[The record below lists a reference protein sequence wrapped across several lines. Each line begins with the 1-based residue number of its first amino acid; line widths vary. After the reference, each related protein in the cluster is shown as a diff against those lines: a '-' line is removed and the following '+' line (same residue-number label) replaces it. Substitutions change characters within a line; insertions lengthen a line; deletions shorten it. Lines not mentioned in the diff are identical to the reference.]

1 MKRTVYIRSFLF
13 IFLFLPTAYG
23 WCQSISG
30 VVNSYYQV
38 TAINIGPN
46 SVTLS
51 SVAGLSPGT
60 KVLLIQMKGATINN
74 ANGSTYGNITG
85 INNAGNYEFNIICS
99 ITGNDALLK
108 YQLVNS
114 YTVANQ
120 VQMVSVPVYSAVTIT
135 GPLTSNAW
143 DPVSGTGGIVAIEA
157 STSITIGSSIDVSGL
172 GFQGGALQN
181 YPVPPY
187 DCSWAFPVTDYYTTI
202 PPTGGAYYTAG
213 MKGEGIT
220 AYIAGQLYGR
230 GKLASGGGGGN
241 NNNTGGAGGG
251 NYGAGG
257 NGGERTMESFFSCHG
272 TNPGVGGAALS
283 GFGYSGVQN
292 RIFLG
297 GGGGGGHENNGV
309 GMPGGNGGGIVI
321 LTAPLITGSGV
332 SILANGVSPTN
343 PACVDPT
350 QAEGDGGGGGGAGG
364 TIILN
369 ASTVTGTITAQ
380 AMGANGTN
388 ASNNVTDCTGPGG
401 GGGGGVIWVSGGA
414 FPGAVAGNVN
424 GGANGVVSSG
434 SGNAA
439 CRGNANNA
447 TPGANGNQQ
456 TGYTPPIGTTS
467 VCTVLPASDLRYFNG
482 KIISDGA
489 ELTWALYQ
497 TFDIDSYE
505 LEYSTDQKEFAAVK
519 DFKNLGEMAFTYND
533 RRIWDGTIYYRLK
546 MNFRD
551 GSSAYSPIVPLT
563 VASPSTLQ
571 LLAIQPNPVDD
582 IINLAVYAK
591 KNSDAFIT
599 VYNAYGQRIFSSKQL
614 ISQGYSKISIA
625 AGTMASGA
633 YILVME
639 GQDIRAVKA
648 FLKK

>member
-1 MKRTVYIRSFLF
+1 MKSSVHIKSL
-13 IFLFLPTAYG
+13 LFLLLIFPSLLG

-38 TAINIGPN
+38 TAINTGSN
-46 SVTLS
+46 TVTLN

-60 KVLLIQMKGATINN
+60 KVLLIQMKGAGINT
-74 ANGSTYGNITG
+74 ANGATYGNITA
-85 INNAGNYEFNIICS
+85 INDAGNYEFNIICS
-99 ITGNDALLK
+99 ITGNDAMLK
-108 YQLVNS
+108 YQLINT

-120 VQMVSVPVYSAVTIT
+120 VQLVSVPVYSAVTIAA
-135 GPLTSNAW
+135 PLTSTAW
-143 DPVSGTGGIVAIEA
+143 DPVAGSGGIVAIEA
-157 STSITIGSSIDVSGL
+157 TTSITIGSSIDVSGQ
-172 GFQGGALQN
+172 GFQGGPLQN

-187 DCSWAFPVTDYYTTI
+187 DCSWAFNITDYFLSI
-202 PPTGGAYYTAG
+202 PPSDQYHTGGW
-213 MKGEGIT
+213 KGEGIT
-220 AYIAGQLYGR
+220 DYIAGQQYGR

-257 NGGERTMESFFSCHG
+257 NGGVRTMESFFSCHG

-283 GFGYSGVQN
+283 GFGYSPAQN

-321 LTAPLITGSGV
+321 LTAPSITGAGV

-369 ASTVTGTITAQ
+369 SASVTGTITAQ

-401 GGGGGVIWVSGGA
+401 GGGGGVVWVSGA
-414 FPGAVAGNVN
+414 SFPGAVAGNVN

-439 CRGNANNA
+439 CRGNANSA
-447 TPGANGNQQ
+447 TPGSNGNLQ
-456 TGYTPPIGTTS
+456 TGFVAPIGTTT
-467 VCTVLPASDLRYFNG
+467 VCTVLPASDLRYFTG
-482 KIISDGA
+482 KLISDGA
-489 ELTWALYQ
+489 ELAWGLFQ
-497 TFDIDSYE
+497 TFDIDSYA
-505 LEYSTDQKEFAAVK
+505 LEFSTDQKNYTSVR
-519 DFKNLGEMAFTYND
+519 DFKNLGENAFTYDD
-533 RRIWDGTIYYRLK
+533 RRKWEGTIYYRLK

-563 VASPSTLQ
+563 IANTSSLQ
-571 LLAIQPNPVDD
+571 LLALQPNPVDNM
-582 IINLAVYAK
+582 INLAVYSK
-591 KNSDAFIT
+591 KNSEAFVM
-599 VYNAYGQRIFSSKQL
+599 VYNAYGQRIFSTKQM
-614 ISQGYSKISIA
+614 INQGYSNISIT
-625 AGTMASGA
+625 AGNLATGA
-633 YILVME
+633 YIMIME
-639 GQDIRAVKA
+639 GQDFRAVKA
-648 FLKK
+648 FLKR